1 MILFELQC
9 AKGHHFE
16 AWFRNGDA
24 YEKQVA
30 GGLINCPTCGNTSI
44 TKAPM
49 APSLLKGRV
58 DAAPALRSGGAEEK
72 KTVSSDAAPMRVMLK
87 ALRDHVRSN
96 FDYVG
101 ERFPEEARK
110 IHYGESKEHAIYGEA
125 NQEEAKE
132 LQDEGIPFAIL
143 PVLPPDN

>member
-24 YEKQVA
+24 YEKQA
-30 GGLINCPTCGNTSI
+30 ADGLIDCPTCGNTSI
-44 TKAPM
+44 AKAPM
-49 APSLLKGRV
+49 APSLLKGRTGAV
-58 DAAPALRSGGAEEK
+58 PALRTGEEEEK
-72 KTVSSDAAPMRVMLK
+72 KTPSSDAAHVRLLLK
-87 ALRDHVRSN
+87 ALRDHVRTN

-101 ERFPEEARK
+101 EHFPEEARK
-110 IHYGESKEHAIYGEA
+110 IHYGESEERAIYGEA
-125 NQEEAKE
+125 NQKEAKE